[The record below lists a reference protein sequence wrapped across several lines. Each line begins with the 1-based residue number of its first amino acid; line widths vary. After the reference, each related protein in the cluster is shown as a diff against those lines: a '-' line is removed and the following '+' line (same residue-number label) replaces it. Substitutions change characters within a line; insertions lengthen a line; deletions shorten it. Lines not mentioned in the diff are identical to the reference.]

1 VPFVS
6 DTRIPITLLTGFLGA
21 GKTTLLNRLLRQPAM
36 AGCVVLVNE
45 LGQVGVDHLLVEHL
59 AEDIV
64 LMESGCLC
72 CTVRGDLSRCLKD
85 LFMRRLRRELPA
97 LRRVVIETTG
107 LADPAPVVFTLLQ
120 DFFVAERY
128 RLDGV
133 LTVVDGVFG
142 LAQLARQPEVVKQVA
157 MADRLLISKADQ
169 ADPAQLAALEERLA
183 QLNPGAPRCRIARG
197 EADVADLLACAPWSP
212 DARPAQVR
220 AWLAEEAVR
229 SAAPAPASAAYR
241 PRKPGAATPA
251 APEEVVRHDAATH
264 SFVLRLARPV
274 RWADFSTALDLLQ
287 GLVGDQLLRVKGL
300 VQVEGEARPRVIQ
313 CVHHL
318 RYPDFSLEAW
328 PDEDR
333 ATRLVFIVRDLA
345 REVVDRAFACLC
357 PDTVP
362 QASTEVRPDTPPEG
376 CP

>member
-1 VPFVS
+1 MS

-21 GKTTLLNRLLRQPAM
+21 GKTTLLNRLLHQPEM

-64 LMESGCLC
+64 LMASGCLC

-97 LRRVVIETTG
+97 LHRVVIETTG

-142 LAQLARQPEVVKQVA
+142 LAQLERQPEVVKQVA

-169 ADPAQLAALEERLA
+169 ADPGALAALEERLA
-183 QLNPGAPRCRIARG
+183 QLNPGAPRRRIVQG
-197 EADVADLLACAPWSP
+197 EADAADLLGCAPWTP

-229 SAAPAPASAAYR
+229 NAAPAPAAAYR
-241 PRKPGAATPA
+241 PRTPAAATPT
-251 APEEVVRHDAATH
+251 APEGVVRHDASTH
-264 SFVLRLARPV
+264 SFVLRLERPV

-300 VQVEGEARPRVIQ
+300 VQVEGEARPRVVQ

-318 RYPDFSLEAW
+318 RYPDFSLDAW
-328 PDEDR
+328 PDADR

-345 REVVDRAFACLC
+345 RDVVDRAFACLC
-357 PDTVP
+357 PDTAPPV
-362 QASTEVRPDTPPEG
+362 SPEG
-376 CP
+376 RP